1 MTEHTNR
8 MGLNDMSDWQAGDIA
23 LCVIGGKMPYSK
35 GISVKEF
42 PKGGALYKVV
52 KAGEI
57 SMDFSLKKAL
67 WFEDAPPNLG
77 EERVWAAFR
86 FVKVTPPEADEFD
99 KEVIELY
106 NKKEKPADA
115 EPQRIATPV

>member
-1 MTEHTNR
+1 
-8 MGLNDMSDWQAGDIA
+8 MSDWQAGDIA

-35 GISVKEF
+35 VTTVKEY
-42 PKGGALYKVV
+42 PKAGAFYKVV
-52 KAGEI
+52 KAGEA

-67 WFEDAPPNLG
+67 WFEDAPPNLH
-77 EERVWAAFR
+77 EERVWAALR

-115 EPQRIATPV
+115 KPKRIATTV